1 MRRRETHLTSHG
13 VSSTGVDYYEGFVK
27 RDRALKIIKEMS
39 EFLRILDLQETE
51 ILKTMIVRFA
61 IESVEASQGAL
72 VVYDRDK
79 NILNYQ
85 DMYVYENNR
94 IMLESFGEVVK
105 DYKIVPGEGVVGDA
119 FVKET
124 PILVPNIRQ
133 TSYSQPV
140 IGEVLRRE
148 IKSVIVVPLKVDG
161 VVEALLEITNTVDKR
176 EFNSEDMEVVMI
188 IANFASTILENARH
202 YSLAIHDRL
211 TGLYNT
217 HYFQKEMDE
226 EIERSLRYG
235 RFFSFVIFDIDD
247 FKRINDTYGHS
258 YGDRALKELASCI
271 QRTVR
276 RDVDIAARYGGDE
289 FVLLLTNTR
298 GEEALKVCERL
309 LKLVRTITITTEDG
323 KSFGFTLS
331 MGVSEFPTHGEEAY
345 YIFNAADDALYQSK
359 KAGKNRVSLYQAPEK
374 EK

>member
-1 MRRRETHLTSHG
+1 VRRKESASLSAVPSH
-13 VSSTGVDYYEGFVK
+13 GVDYYESFVK

-72 VVYDRDK
+72 IVYDRDK

-105 DYKIVPGEGVVGDA
+105 DYKVVPGEGVAGEA

-124 PILVPNIRQ
+124 PILVPSLRQ
-133 TSYSQPV
+133 TNYPQPV

-148 IKSVIVVPLKVDG
+148 IKSVMVVPLKVNG
-161 VVEALLEITNTVDKR
+161 VVEALLEIANTTDKR

-188 IANFASTILENARH
+188 IANFASTILENAHH
-202 YSLAIHDRL
+202 YRLAIHDRL

-226 EIERSLRYG
+226 EIERSTRYG

-247 FKRINDTYGHS
+247 FKKINDTYGHS

-276 RDVDIAARYGGDE
+276 RDVDVAARYGGDE

-309 LKLVRTITITTEDG
+309 LKLVRGVRIRTEDG
-323 KSFGFTLS
+323 REFGFTLS
-331 MGVSEFPTHGEEAY
+331 MGIAEFPTHGTEAY
-345 YIFNAADDALYQSK
+345 YIFNAADEALYRSK
-359 KAGKNRVSLYQAPEK
+359 AAGKNRATLFAGSGEEK
-374 EK
+374 